1 MPHVASTGTVFGWP
15 ILLPTLGFLGF
26 RTLCISLVT
35 LLELSGLRI
44 YIYIYVCM
52 YNVSLCACVCVCSCR
67 VCVCVCCWWEG
78 VAGVWVLGFR
88 LFFQKVV
95 HLSNVV
101 KLFKKLK
108 ITNARL
114 YLTDQGL
121 SA

>member
-44 YIYIYVCM
+44 YIYMYVH
-52 YNVSLCACVCVCSCR
+52 VRVCACVLV
-67 VCVCVCCWWEG
+67 VCVCCWWEG

-95 HLSNVV
+95 QLSNVV

-108 ITNARL
+108 RTNARL